1 MTVGTVVALNRR
13 LGLFIVR
20 IDAGPEFA
28 VFELVSNEVTL
39 SLGCK
44 VQGALHSMLEEVV
57 VHLNSG
63 ERIEVVGQSG
73 PLPEE
78 MAYRL
83 LG

>member
-1 MTVGTVVALNRR
+1 MSTGTVVALNRR

-39 SLGCK
+39 NLGCK
-44 VQGALHSMLEEVV
+44 VQGALDSMLEEVI

-73 PLPEE
+73 LVAEE
-78 MAYRL
+78 KAYRL
-83 LG
+83 LA